1 MNARI
6 LGLLVMGGV
15 FLACVRPINAELITI
30 QIEAE
35 VDTVEDEG
43 NYLEGQI
50 LPGNIITGY
59 YTYES
64 TTPDTNPLTNVGDY
78 WHDSSPFGIFLSVGD
93 FNFETDLSNVDFLVE
108 IVNNNAGIDAYI
120 IHSYNNL
127 SISEGK
133 LVDHI
138 SWQLQDSTCDAFS
151 NEYLPLIPPVLSEW
165 DFNHLRIQGD
175 KSNQFNINAH
185 VTSAIP
191 EPSTALLLIFGAAL
205 FRKRSK

>member
-15 FLACVRPINAELITI
+15 LLACVRPVNAELITI
-30 QIEAE
+30 QIEAV

-64 TTPDTNPLTNVGDY
+64 STEDTNPSSQVGDY
-78 WHDSSPFGIFLSVGD
+78 WHYSSPYGVFLSVDD
-93 FNFETDLSNVDFLVE
+93 FSFQTDFSNVEFIVE
-108 IVNNNAGIDAYI
+108 VINDYPSGDGYLFR
-120 IHSYNNL
+120 SYNNL
-127 SISEGK
+127 NLPNGI

-138 SWQLQDSTCDAFS
+138 SWSLNDDTSNAISSDS
-151 NEYLPLIPPVLSEW
+151 LPLAVPVLSDW
-165 DFNHLRIQGD
+165 QSGNDLRIDGERGGYIID
-175 KSNQFNINAH
+175 AH

-191 EPSTALLLIFGAAL
+191 EPATVLLFCFGIALI
-205 FRKRSK
+205 KRRR